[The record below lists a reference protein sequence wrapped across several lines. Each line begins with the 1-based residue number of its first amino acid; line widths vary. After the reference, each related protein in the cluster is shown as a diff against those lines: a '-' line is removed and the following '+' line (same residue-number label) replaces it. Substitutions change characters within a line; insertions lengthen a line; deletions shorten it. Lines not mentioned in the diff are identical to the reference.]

1 MIVERGVPLRAVL
14 FDAGNTLLFLDH
26 PRMAS
31 AVGAALGLPLTG
43 PALAAGA
50 ALAARAME
58 SPRLDDRARAST
70 YLETLFLQAGVPAER
85 MAEVRD
91 TLSSLHGERH
101 LWSGTAGDTHDALA
115 RLRAAGL
122 RLGVVS
128 NSDGRVA
135 EALEAAGLGGYFD
148 IVVDSTLAGV
158 EKPDPAIFRTALDAL
173 SVLPGEALYVGNLY
187 EVDVVGARAAGIPA
201 VLLIPPGAPEP
212 PGCSTVGSLAELAD
226 ELLKE
231 RLAT

>member
-1 MIVERGVPLRAVL
+1 VIVEHGVPLRAVL

-26 PRMAS
+26 PRMAA
-31 AVGAALGLPLTG
+31 AVGSALGLPLTG

-58 SPRLDDRARAST
+58 APRLDDRARASA
-70 YLETLFLQAGVPAER
+70 YLESLFLQAGVPRAR
-85 MAEVRD
+85 LPEVRD
-91 TLSSLHGERH
+91 ALASLHGERH

-115 RLRAAGL
+115 RLRSAGL

-135 EALEAAGLGGYFD
+135 EALAAAGLSTYFD
-148 IVVDSTLAGV
+148 VVVDSALAGV
-158 EKPDPAIFRTALDAL
+158 EKPDPAIFRTALEAL
-173 SVLPGEALYVGNLY
+173 AVTPGEVLYVGDLY
-187 EVDVVGARAAGIPA
+187 EVDVVGARAAGLQA
-201 VLLIPPGAPEP
+201 VLLVPPGAPKP
-212 PGCSTVGSLAELAD
+212 AGCATVESLAELAD

-231 RLAT
+231 KPAS